1 MNLIERVQLSD
12 PINIA
17 DIGVASINETP
28 AYSDLVIGEYG
39 HLFAFDGDSR
49 QIPALQKLYGEHAT
63 FLNHFLADGAQHTAY
78 ICRED
83 TAITSLFKP
92 HQSALAFFN
101 NFSSFGKVVK
111 QQRIQTARLDVIDE
125 IGDLHFIKLDV
136 QGSELNVLKKRAQKA
151 LELRGCTVRGFF
163 YLFVRKPTKL

>member
-28 AYSDLVIGEYG
+28 AYSDLVIGGYG

-49 QIPALQKLYGEHAT
+49 QIPAPQKLYGEHAT
-63 FLNHFLADGAQHTAY
+63 FLIRDHFLADGAQHTAC

-83 TAITSLFKP
+83 TAMTPLLKP
-92 HQSALAFFN
+92 HQSALAFFH
-101 NFSSFGKVVK
+101 NFSSFGKVVQ

-125 IGDLHFIKLDV
+125 IGDLHFI
-136 QGSELNVLKKRAQKA
+136 
-151 LELRGCTVRGFF
+151 
-163 YLFVRKPTKL
+163 